1 MKRMPAVPG
10 RDKTMRPGTGRAA
23 VMKRGSIRLAVFMA
37 AGMLLAILAAL
48 FVPGPDTH
56 ALRARRYSYV
66 IRDRNGAELRL
77 VTLEDGLIREYGA
90 YETIPK
96 DVREV
101 FLASE
106 DKRFFFHPGI
116 DPAAVVRAAWL
127 NLRSGRTVSGASTVT
142 MQLARMVN
150 RHTGGFAGKVT
161 EAVVA
166 LRYSLRFSKGE
177 VFSHWISSLPYGSN
191 IEGIAS
197 ASRVYFGCG
206 PDSLSPLQAAILA
219 VIPRSPSEYDPK
231 ANPERLAAHT
241 AQLLERTG
249 RSYNRAEI
257 MNAVKTAA
265 EHRADWTRP
274 FLAPHFCDRVER
286 LAVGADR
293 RLSAPVRTTL
303 DLEAQRLL
311 EHTVV
316 TRVFDAAEYRITN
329 GAAVAIDPRS
339 GEIIA
344 WVGSASYF
352 SAENLGMNDGVLAR
366 RQPGSTL
373 KPFLYELALER
384 GFTASDILPD
394 IPFEFGTG
402 ELYMPSN
409 FNNRFNGPV
418 RLRVALASSLNV
430 PAVYLLSRIGVAN
443 FCERL
448 LSLGFESLEGRTDG
462 LGLSLAL
469 GGAEVTLLELVN
481 AYCAFAADGVLKR
494 PVFLAD
500 GSEAPRQKRVMD
512 PVAVS
517 IIRDI
522 LTDPVSRY
530 TGFGRG
536 AAFDTVTEA
545 MFKTGTSN
553 QFNNIW
559 AVGVSPEIA
568 VGVWMGNF
576 GGETVIGVPGASL
589 PASAAA
595 EFLRH
600 LGGTRRF
607 EPDRALV
614 MREVCALSGRIAGPY
629 CTATVPERFRPD
641 RLPELCGFHTAA
653 GVTLPP
659 EYGRWLAFKGLEARA
674 DAVTGEGVRILS
686 PIREARFSIDP
697 YVPAVDQ
704 RVAVEAVSGRGRDL
718 TLFLDG
724 EPVASGGVHLL
735 YFAEL
740 ERGTHTVTVSDG
752 TETDS
757 VRYTVE

>member
-1 MKRMPAVPG
+1 
-10 RDKTMRPGTGRAA
+10 MRSGPVRTAE
-23 VMKRGSIRLAVFMA
+23 IIT
-37 AGMLLAILAAL
+37 AGVLLALLAAL
-48 FVPGPDTH
+48 FVPGPDTR

-66 IRDRNGAELRL
+66 IQDRNRAELRL
-77 VTLEDGLIREYGA
+77 VPLEDGLVREYSA
-90 YETIPK
+90 YDTIPQ
-96 DVREV
+96 DVRGV

-106 DKRFFFHPGI
+106 DKRFFFHPGV
-116 DPAAVVRAAWL
+116 DPVAVFRAAWL
-127 NLRSGRTVSGASTVT
+127 NLTGGRTVSGASTVT

-150 RHTGGFAGKVT
+150 RHRGGLAGKAV
-161 EAVVA
+161 EAVIA
-166 LRYSLRFSKGE
+166 LRYSLRFSKRE

-219 VIPRSPSEYDPK
+219 VIPRSPSEYDPETNAEK
-231 ANPERLAAHT
+231 LATHA
-241 AQLLERTG
+241 AELCGRTG
-249 RSYNRAEI
+249 RSYSRAEI
-257 MNAVKTAA
+257 LKTIETAA
-265 EHRADWTRP
+265 ENRSGWVRP

-286 LAVGADR
+286 LTTGSEM

-311 EHTVV
+311 EHAVV
-316 TRVFDAAEYRITN
+316 TRVLDSADHRITN

-339 GEIIA
+339 GEILA
-344 WVGSASYF
+344 WVGSAEYF
-352 SAENLGMNDGVLAR
+352 SVENLGMNDGVTAR

-384 GFTASDILPD
+384 GFTASKILPD
-394 IPFEFGTG
+394 IPMEFGTG
-402 ELYMPSN
+402 ELYTPSN

-430 PAVYLLSRIGVAN
+430 PAVYTLSRIGVSN

-448 LSLGFESLEGRTDG
+448 LALGFASLEGRTDS
-462 LGLSLAL
+462 LGVSLAL

-481 AYCAFAADGVLKR
+481 AYCVFAADGAYRQPVLLSGASEPAP
-494 PVFLAD
+494 PV
-500 GSEAPRQKRVMD
+500 RVMD

-517 IIRDI
+517 IVRDI

-530 TGFGRG
+530 TGFGRTT
-536 AAFDTVTEA
+536 AFDRVTEA

-559 AVGVSPEIA
+559 AVGVTPAVA

-576 GGETVIGVPGASL
+576 GGETVIGMPGASL

-595 EFLRH
+595 EFLLH
-600 LGGTRRF
+600 AGGTGRF
-607 EPDRALV
+607 ELDRAAV
-614 MREVCALSGRIAGPY
+614 TRRVCALSGQLAGPY
-629 CTATVPERFRPD
+629 CAATVPEFFQPD
-641 RLPELCGFHTAA
+641 RLPEPCSFHTSA

-659 EYGRWLAFKGLEARA
+659 EYSRWLALKGIEARA
-674 DAVTGEGVRILS
+674 DAETGEGIRILS
-686 PIREARFSIDP
+686 PISEARFSIDP
-697 YVPAVDQ
+697 YVPADDQ
-704 RVAVEAVSGRGRDL
+704 RVAIEAVSGRGRGL
-718 TLFLDG
+718 TLYLDG
-724 EPVASGGVHLL
+724 TPVASGGVHLL

-740 ERGTHTVTVSDG
+740 EPGTHTVTVSDG
-752 TETDS
+752 LETDS